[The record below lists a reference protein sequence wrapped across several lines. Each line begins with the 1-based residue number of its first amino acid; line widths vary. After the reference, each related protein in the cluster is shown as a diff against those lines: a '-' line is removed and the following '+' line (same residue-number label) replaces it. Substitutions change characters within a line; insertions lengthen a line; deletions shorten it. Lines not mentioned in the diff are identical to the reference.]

1 MHASPI
7 SGYTLSM
14 NACCPPGEGCN
25 SARGQESCSL
35 SRLRRCHT
43 PEAERALRLWSR
55 YLQTRGTIARQR
67 RAARRAYART
77 RDPALGL
84 WTPWGSI
91 SV

>member
-1 MHASPI
+1 
-7 SGYTLSM
+7 M
-14 NACCPPGEGCN
+14 NVCCPPGEGCN
-25 SARGQESCSL
+25 SRSGQEPCAL

-43 PEAERALRLWSR
+43 PEAERALRLWTR

-67 RAARRAYART
+67 RVARRAYVRT
-77 RDPALGL
+77 RDRALGL